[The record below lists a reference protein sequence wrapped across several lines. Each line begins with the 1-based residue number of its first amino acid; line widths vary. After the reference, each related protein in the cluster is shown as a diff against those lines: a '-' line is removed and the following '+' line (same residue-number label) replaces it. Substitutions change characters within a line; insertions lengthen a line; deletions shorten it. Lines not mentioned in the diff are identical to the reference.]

1 MNRAWEDKIGL
12 SRRNVLTGAAAL
24 AFLSASQRAAYAAD
38 PVGFMGVN
46 ALVGGP
52 LKDILRKETGREVN
66 DGPFVST
73 TDNVT
78 RLSTPGGAGLFD
90 VMVGT
95 TSLSKAGALG
105 PKSGMERVRAL
116 DPAKI
121 PNAAL
126 LEDFLKDD
134 VVKRDGQTFMI
145 PVFLGFDTVIYNR
158 KFVSE
163 DDSLTQ
169 SWGAIFEDKY
179 AGRIAWMDT
188 AQQMIFAAG
197 LYLGHEQPAKIK
209 GKELAE
215 VTDFLIKKKKN
226 VRTFWTTFAQGVGLF
241 TSGEVVA
248 AYAPI
253 PVRTELLQKGF
264 DIGSSWV
271 KEGVL
276 SFSQSAYIPK
286 AAKNPEGAEALINA
300 MLGRSYAS
308 QLTKVTG
315 YLATTKAGSEG
326 LSESDRAK
334 SGYAIFD
341 GKIKSQE
348 LSFPE
353 DISNWITA
361 FNRVKR
367 A

>member
-1 MNRAWEDKIGL
+1 MRCRSGNIDGV
-12 SRRNVLTGAAAL
+12 SRRSLLAGTASLAMLGAMPRL
-24 AFLSASQRAAYAAD
+24 ACAAD

-46 ALVGGP
+46 ALVAGP
-52 LKDILRKETGREVN
+52 LRDILQKAIGRDVK

-78 RLSTPGGAGLFD
+78 RLSTPGGASLFD

-116 DPAKI
+116 DLSKI
-121 PNAAL
+121 PNVSQ
-126 LEDFLKDD
+126 LEDFLKKD
-134 VVKRDGQTFMI
+134 VVKRDDQTFMI

-158 KFVSE
+158 KFVP
-163 DDSLTQ
+163 DDDALTQ

-197 LYLGHEQPAKIK
+197 LYLGHSEPEKIK
-209 GKELAE
+209 GKELDE
-215 VTDFLIKKKKN
+215 VTNFLIKKKKN
-226 VRTFWTTFAQGVGLF
+226 VRTFWTTFAQEVGLF
-241 TSGEVVA
+241 ASGEVVA

-253 PVRTELLQKGF
+253 PVRTELRQKGL
-264 DIGSSWV
+264 DIGSAWV

-276 SFSQSAYIPK
+276 SFSQSAYVPK

-300 MLGRSYAS
+300 MLGREYAS

-315 YLATTKAGSEG
+315 YLATTKSGSEG
-326 LSESDRAK
+326 LSETERGTL
-334 SGYAIFD
+334 GYSIFD
-341 GKIKSQE
+341 GKIKSHE
-348 LSFPE
+348 LVFPE
-353 DISNWITA
+353 DIGNWITA
-361 FNRVKR
+361 FNRVKS

>member
-1 MNRAWEDKIGL
+1 MGAI
-12 SRRNVLTGAAAL
+12 SRRQVLAATGIAAVTGLMPNLAGAAE
-24 AFLSASQRAAYAAD
+24 

-46 ALVGGP
+46 ALLAGP
-52 LKDILRKETGREVN
+52 LRDILQRSIGADVK

-78 RLSTPGGAGLFD
+78 RLATSGGANLFD
-90 VMVGT
+90 VMIGT

-105 PKSGMERVRAL
+105 PKSGSERVRPYDL
-116 DPAKI
+116 AKV
-121 PNAAL
+121 PNAAQ
-126 LEDFLKDD
+126 LEDFLKTD
-134 VVKRDGQTFMI
+134 VVTRDGQTFMI
-145 PVFLGFDTVIYNR
+145 PVFLGFDTVIFNR
-158 KFVSE
+158 KMVPDE
-163 DDSLTQ
+163 DMQ

-197 LYLGHEQPAKIK
+197 LYLGHSEPEKIK
-209 GKELAE
+209 GKDLEE
-215 VTDFLIKKKKN
+215 VTNFLIKKKKN
-226 VRTFWTTFAQGVGLF
+226 VRTFWTTFAQEVGLF
-241 TSGEVVA
+241 ASGEVVA

-253 PVRTELLQKGF
+253 PVRTELRQKGL
-264 DIGSSWV
+264 DIGSAWV

-286 AAKNPEGAEALINA
+286 STKNPEGAEALVNA
-300 MLGRSYAS
+300 MLGKDYAS

-315 YLATTKAGSEG
+315 YLATTKAGSAG
-326 LSESDRAK
+326 LSDADRTAL
-334 SGYAIFD
+334 GYAIFD
-341 GKIKSQE
+341 GKIKSHQ
-348 LSFPE
+348 LVFPE

-361 FNRVKR
+361 FNRVKS

>member
-1 MNRAWEDKIGL
+1 MRKRTPETKGL
-12 SRRNVLTGAAAL
+12 SRRSVLAGASAL
-24 AFLSASQRAAYAAD
+24 ATLGVTRGFAANPD

-46 ALVGGP
+46 ALLTGP
-52 LKDILRKETGREVN
+52 LRDIVQRSIGSEVK

-78 RLSTPGGAGLFD
+78 RLSTPGSAGLFD

-105 PKSGMERVRAL
+105 TKPGTERIRAL
-116 DPAKI
+116 DLSKI
-121 PNAAL
+121 PNASY
-126 LEDFLKDD
+126 LEEFLKKD
-134 VVKRDGQTFMI
+134 VVSRDGKTYMLPI
-145 PVFLGFDTVIYNR
+145 FLGFDTVIYNR
-158 KFVSE
+158 KSVP
-163 DDSLTQ
+163 DDDPLTQ

-197 LYLGHEQPAKIK
+197 LYLGHKEPEKIK
-209 GKELAE
+209 GKELDE

-226 VRTFWTTFAQGVGLF
+226 VRTFWTTFAQEVSLF
-241 TSGEVVA
+241 ASGEVVA

-253 PVRTELLQKGF
+253 PVRTELRQKGF

-286 AAKNPEGAEALINA
+286 AAKNPDGAEALINA
-300 MLGRSYAS
+300 FLSKEYAS

-315 YLATTKAGSEG
+315 YLATTKTGSEG
-326 LSESDRAK
+326 LSETERTSL
-334 SGYAIFD
+334 GYAIFD
-341 GKIKSQE
+341 GKIKSHE
-348 LSFPE
+348 LVFPE

-361 FNRVKR
+361 FNRVKS

>member
-1 MNRAWEDKIGL
+1 MRSRL
-12 SRRNVLTGAAAL
+12 SHLSTSRRQFVAGLGAAS
-24 AFLSASQRAAYAAD
+24 AFAGMGGGVSHAAE

-46 ALVGGP
+46 ALISGP
-52 LKDILRKETGREVN
+52 LREVLEKTVGAKIN

-73 TDNVT
+73 TDNVA
-78 RLSTPGGAGLFD
+78 RVATPGGAALFD

-95 TSLSKAGALG
+95 TSLSKAGVMGAS
-105 PKSGMERVRAL
+105 SGQERVRPL
-116 DPAKI
+116 DLPSI
-121 PNAAL
+121 PNISQ
-126 LEDFLKDD
+126 LEDFLKKD
-134 VVKRDGQTFMI
+134 VGTRDGHTYMI

-158 KFVSE
+158 KFVS
-163 DDSLTQ
+163 DDDALTQ

-197 LYLGHEQPAKIK
+197 LYLGHAAPAKIK
-209 GKELAE
+209 GKDLEE
-215 VTDFLIKKKKN
+215 VTNFLIKKKKN
-226 VRTFWTTFAQGVGLF
+226 VRTFWTTFAQEVGLF
-241 TSGEVVA
+241 ANGEVVA

-253 PVRTELLQKGF
+253 PVRTELRQKGF
-264 DIGSSWV
+264 DIGSAWV

-286 AAKNPEGAEALINA
+286 AAKNPKGGETLINA
-300 MLGRSYAS
+300 MLGKDYAS

-326 LSESDRAK
+326 LSATERAAL
-334 SGYAIFD
+334 GYSIFD
-341 GKIKSQE
+341 GKIKSVE

-361 FNRVKR
+361 FNRVKS

>member
-1 MNRAWEDKIGL
+1 MRRTSLEKNGISRRSVLAGAGAVAALGATGGL
-12 SRRNVLTGAAAL
+12 SLAAE
-24 AFLSASQRAAYAAD
+24 

-46 ALVGGP
+46 ALVAGP
-52 LKDILRKETGREVN
+52 LRGIIQNNIGAEVK

-78 RLSTPGGAGLFD
+78 RLATPGGAGLFD

-116 DPAKI
+116 DLSKI

-126 LEDFLKDD
+126 LEDFLKKD
-134 VVKRDGQTFMI
+134 VVTRDGQTYMI

-158 KFVSE
+158 KFVP
-163 DDSLTQ
+163 DDDALTQ

-179 AGRIAWMDT
+179 AGRIAWMDV

-197 LYLGHEQPAKIK
+197 LYLGHKEPEKIK
-209 GKELAE
+209 GKELDE
-215 VTDFLIKKKKN
+215 VTNFLIKKKKN
-226 VRTFWTTFAQGVGLF
+226 VRTFWTTFAQEVGLF
-241 TSGEVVA
+241 ASGEVVV

-253 PVRTELLQKGF
+253 PVRTELRQKGF

-276 SFSQSAYIPK
+276 SFSQSAYVPK
-286 AAKNPEGAEALINA
+286 AAKNPEGAEAFINA
-300 MLGRSYAS
+300 LLGKDYAS

-315 YLATTKAGSEG
+315 YLATTKAGSQG
-326 LSESDRAK
+326 LSESERA
-334 SGYAIFD
+334 SLGYSIFD
-341 GKIKSQE
+341 GKIKSHE
-348 LSFPE
+348 LVFPE

-361 FNRVKR
+361 FNRVKS

>member
-1 MNRAWEDKIGL
+1 MGANRKLNAI
-12 SRRNVLTGAAAL
+12 SRRELLAGAGAAGML
-24 AFLSASQRAAYAAD
+24 AMMPQLSAAE

-46 ALVGGP
+46 ALLAGP
-52 LKDILRKETGREVN
+52 LRDILQQSVGREIK

-78 RLSTPGGAGLFD
+78 RLATPGGANLFD
-90 VMVGT
+90 VMIGT

-105 PKSGMERVRAL
+105 PKSGMERVRAFDL
-116 DPAKI
+116 SKV
-121 PNAAL
+121 PNAAQ
-126 LEDFLKDD
+126 LETFLKKD
-134 VVKRDGQTFMI
+134 VVTRDGQTFMI

-158 KFVSE
+158 KEVQ
-163 DDSLTQ
+163 DDDIQ

-197 LYLGHEQPAKIK
+197 LYLGHAEPEKIK
-209 GKELAE
+209 GKDLDE
-215 VTDFLIKKKKN
+215 VTNFLIKKKKN
-226 VRTFWTTFAQGVGLF
+226 VRTFWTTFAQEVGLF
-241 TSGEVVA
+241 ASGEVVV

-253 PVRTELLQKGF
+253 PVRTELRQKGL
-264 DIGSSWV
+264 DIGSAWV

-286 AAKNPEGAEALINA
+286 SAKNPEGGEALVNA
-300 MLGRSYAS
+300 MLGKDYAS
-308 QLTKVTG
+308 EITKVNG
-315 YLATTKAGSEG
+315 YLATTTAGSEG
-326 LSESDRAK
+326 LSEAERTTL
-334 SGYAIFD
+334 GYAIFD
-341 GKIKSQE
+341 GKIKSHE
-348 LSFPE
+348 LSFPD

-361 FNRVKR
+361 FNRVKS